1 MRWLP
6 IMVILMLMAFAG
18 IACAAETKGDVS
30 KAKDYFT
37 IKVANDVTKIK
48 TTAQTSRIIL
58 FKDTDNDPDNI
69 YKYERKSDTVMLVSK
84 NNKGQPGNHLSDLYT
99 TSNTTNEIA
108 FHSWATNLGY
118 TVRGCNIYME
128 DKKGDLQLVQAN
140 ARFPALSPNGRYL
153 AFEYYGTYGKDLPA
167 LYVRELKSKSDIF
180 VAYTTLGNTYG
191 WSTQE
196 FIVGDDGSVIFN
208 STADNLI
215 KNDINKQS
223 DRFIFKDGKITLYGG
238 KL

>member
-6 IMVILMLMAFAG
+6 LMIIIALVVVSG
-18 IACAAETKGDVS
+18 IVTASEVEATNYYKTKLSIDMS
-30 KAKDYFT
+30 Q
-37 IKVANDVTKIK
+37 IKS
-48 TTAQTSRIIL
+48 TAQTASVVL
-58 FKDTDNDPDNI
+58 FKDIDNDPNSI
-69 YKYERKSDTVMLVSK
+69 YKYDKQSDTAILVSK
-84 NNKGQPGNHLSDLYT
+84 NKQGQKGNQLSDAYT

-118 TVRGCNIYME
+118 SVKGCNIYIE
-128 DKKGDLQLVQAN
+128 DKKGNLNLVQEN
-140 ARFPALSPNGRYL
+140 ARFPALSSNGKYL

-167 LYVRELKSKSDIF
+167 LYIRELKSKSDIF
-180 VAYTTLGNTYG
+180 IAYTTLGNAYG

-196 FIVGDDGSVIFN
+196 FVVGDDGSVIFN

-215 KNDINKQS
+215 EKDDNKMS

>member
-6 IMVILMLMAFAG
+6 LVVILMLMAFAG

-30 KAKDYFT
+30 KAKDYFS
-37 IKVANDVTKIK
+37 IKVAKDVTKIK
-48 TTAQTSRIIL
+48 ATAQTSRIIL

-69 YKYERKSDTVMLVSK
+69 YKYERESDTVKLVSK
-84 NNKGQPGNHLSDLYT
+84 NKQGQPGNHLSDLYT

-108 FHSWATNLGY
+108 FHSWATNFGY
-118 TVRGCNIYME
+118 VVSGCNIYME
-128 DKKGDLQLVQAN
+128 DKKGDLKLIQSD
-140 ARFPALSPNGRYL
+140 ARFPALSPNGAYL

-167 LYVRELKSKSDIF
+167 LYIRELKKNKDTFI
-180 VAYTTLGNTYG
+180 AYTTLGNSYG

-196 FIVGDDGSVIFN
+196 FIVGDDGSVVFN

-215 KNDINKQS
+215 SNDINTQS
-223 DRFIFKDGKITLYGG
+223 DKFIYKNGKITLYGG
-238 KL
+238 E